1 MRAMTILDRFSQKGR
16 VALVTGGGRGLG
28 FEIAKALAEA
38 GAHVVVTGRTTATL
52 EEAVARIAAAGGG
65 RGLGFEIAK
74 ALAEAGAHVVVTGR
88 TTATLEEA
96 VARIAAAGGSATA
109 AAFDIADRAAQRAAL
124 GEIEH
129 RHGRL
134 DVLVNNVGAR
144 DRRPLSEMD
153 DEAIDDLIRTDLSA
167 AASLSRDA
175 AAVMKRNGHGR
186 LISITSIGGH
196 VAMPNDGIYPA
207 AKQGLTGLM
216 RSMAVEYG
224 PDGIT
229 SNAIAPG
236 WFATETNA
244 AMAANEDLMP
254 FVRQRIPVQR
264 WARADEIAGAALF
277 LASDAASFV
286 NGHVLVVDGGMT
298 VRM

>member
-1 MRAMTILDRFSQKGR
+1 MTILDRFSQKGR
-16 VALVTGGGRGLG
+16 VAIVTGGGRGIG

-38 GAHVVVTGRTTATL
+38 GAHVVVTGRTAATL
-52 EEAVARIAAAGGG
+52 DEAVAKIAA
-65 RGLGFEIAK
+65 F
-74 ALAEAGAHVVVTGR
+74 
-88 TTATLEEA
+88 
-96 VARIAAAGGSATA
+96 GGSASA
-109 AAFDIADRAAQRAAL
+109 AAFDIADRAAQRVMLAD
-124 GEIEH
+124 IER

-134 DVLVNNVGAR
+134 DVLINNVGAR
-144 DRRPLSEMD
+144 DRRPLADMD
-153 DEAIDDLIRTDLSA
+153 DEAIDDLIRTDLA
-167 AASLSRDA
+167 AAVSLSRDA
-175 AAVMKRNGHGR
+175 AALMKRNDHGR
-186 LISITSIGGH
+186 LIAITSIGGH
-196 VAMPNDGIYPA
+196 VAMPNDGVYPA

-224 PDGIT
+224 AFGIT

-264 WARADEIAGAALF
+264 WARPDEIAGAALF

>member
-1 MRAMTILDRFSQKGR
+1 MTIFDRFSQKGR
-16 VALVTGGGRGLG
+16 VAIVTGGGRGIG

-38 GAHVVVTGRTTATL
+38 GAHVVVTGRTAATL
-52 EEAVARIAAAGGG
+52 DEAVAKIAA
-65 RGLGFEIAK
+65 F
-74 ALAEAGAHVVVTGR
+74 
-88 TTATLEEA
+88 
-96 VARIAAAGGSATA
+96 GGSASA
-109 AAFDIADRAAQRAAL
+109 AAFDIADRAAQRVMLAD
-124 GEIEH
+124 IEC

-134 DVLVNNVGAR
+134 DVLINNVGAR
-144 DRRPLSEMD
+144 DRRPLAEMD
-153 DEAIDDLIRTDLSA
+153 DEAIDDLIRTDLA
-167 AASLSRDA
+167 AAVSLSRDA
-175 AAVMKRNGHGR
+175 AALMKRNGHGR
-186 LISITSIGGH
+186 LIAITSIGGH
-196 VAMPNDGIYPA
+196 VAMPNDGVYPA

-224 PDGIT
+224 AFGIT

-264 WARADEIAGAALF
+264 WARPDEIAGAALF

>member
-1 MRAMTILDRFSQKGR
+1 MTILDRFSQKGR
-16 VALVTGGGRGLG
+16 VALVTGAARGLG

-38 GAHVVVTGRTTATL
+38 GAHVVLTGRTPATL
-52 EEAVARIAAAGGG
+52 DEAVA
-65 RGLGFEIAK
+65 K
-74 ALAEAGAHVVVTGR
+74 
-88 TTATLEEA
+88 
-96 VARIAAAGGSATA
+96 IAAAGGSASATA
-109 AAFDIADRAAQRAAL
+109 TTFDIADRPAQRAAL
-124 GEIEH
+124 SDIE
-129 RHGRL
+129 RLHGRL

-144 DRRPLSEMD
+144 DCRPLADLD
-153 DEAIDDLIRTDLSA
+153 DEAIDELILTDLAA

-175 AAVMKRNGHGR
+175 AALMKRNGHGR
-186 LISITSIGGH
+186 LISVTSIGGH

-224 PDGIT
+224 PQGIT

-244 AMAANEDLMP
+244 AMAANDDLMP
-254 FVRQRIPVQR
+254 FVRQRIPAQR
-264 WARADEIAGAALF
+264 WARPDEIAGAALF

>member
-1 MRAMTILDRFSQKGR
+1 MTILDRFSQKGR
-16 VALVTGGGRGLG
+16 VALVTGAARGLG
-28 FEIAKALAEA
+28 FEIARALAEA
-38 GAHVVVTGRTTATL
+38 GAHVVLTGRTPATL
-52 EEAVARIAAAGGG
+52 DEAVAKIT
-65 RGLGFEIAK
+65 
-74 ALAEAGAHVVVTGR
+74 V
-88 TTATLEEA
+88 
-96 VARIAAAGGSATA
+96 AGGSASAT
-109 AAFDIADRAAQRAAL
+109 AFDIADRPAQRAAL
-124 GEIEH
+124 ADIER

-144 DRRPLSEMD
+144 DRRPLAD
-153 DEAIDDLIRTDLSA
+153 LNDEAIDELILTDLAA

-175 AAVMKRNGHGR
+175 AALMKRNGHGR
-186 LISITSIGGH
+186 LISVTSIGGH

-224 PDGIT
+224 PHGIT

-244 AMAANEDLMP
+244 AMAANDDLMP

-264 WARADEIAGAALF
+264 WARPDEIAGAALF

>member
-1 MRAMTILDRFSQKGR
+1 MTILDRFSQKGR

-28 FEIAKALAEA
+28 FEIARALAET
-38 GAHVVVTGRTTATL
+38 GAHVVVTGRTAATL
-52 EEAVARIAAAGGG
+52 DAAVAAIVAGGG
-65 RGLGFEIAK
+65 
-74 ALAEAGAHVVVTGR
+74 
-88 TTATLEEA
+88 
-96 VARIAAAGGSATA
+96 SASA
-109 AAFDIADRAAQRAAL
+109 AAFDIADRAAQRATLAA
-124 GEIEH
+124 IE
-129 RHGRL
+129 RDHGRL

-153 DEAIDDLIRTDLSA
+153 DAAIDDLIRTDLTTT
-167 AASLSRDA
+167 ASLSRDA
-175 AAVMKRNGHGR
+175 AALMKRHGQGR
-186 LISITSIGGH
+186 LICVTSIGGH
-196 VAMPNDGIYPA
+196 VAMPNDGVYPA
-207 AKQGLTGLM
+207 AKHGLTGLM

-224 PDGIT
+224 PHGIT

-244 AMAANEDLMP
+244 ALAADESLMP

-264 WARADEIAGAALF
+264 WARPDEIAGAALF

>member
-1 MRAMTILDRFSQKGR
+1 MIFDRFSQKGR

-28 FEIAKALAEA
+28 FEIAKALAQA
-38 GAHVVVTGRTTATL
+38 GAHVVVTGRTAAAL
-52 EEAVARIAAAGGG
+52 DEAVTAITAAGG
-65 RGLGFEIAK
+65 RA
-74 ALAEAGAHVVVTGR
+74 TG
-88 TTATLEEA
+88 
-96 VARIAAAGGSATA
+96 
-109 AAFDIADRAAQRAAL
+109 AAFDIADRTAQRAAL
-124 GEIEH
+124 ADIE
-129 RHGRL
+129 RDHGRL

-153 DEAIDDLIRTDLSA
+153 DDAIDELIRTDLIA

-175 AAVMKRNGHGR
+175 ASIMKRQGHGR
-186 LISITSIGGH
+186 LISVTSINGH
-196 VAMPNDGIYPA
+196 VAMPGDGVYPA
-207 AKQGLTGLM
+207 AKHGLTGLM

-224 PDGIT
+224 PHGIT

-264 WARADEIAGAALF
+264 WARPDEIAGAALF
-277 LASDAASFV
+277 LASDTASFV

>member
-1 MRAMTILDRFSQKGR
+1 MTIFDRFSQKGR
-16 VALVTGGGRGLG
+16 VAIVTGGGRGIG

-38 GAHVVVTGRTTATL
+38 GAHVVVTGRTAATL
-52 EEAVARIAAAGGG
+52 DEAVAKIAA
-65 RGLGFEIAK
+65 F
-74 ALAEAGAHVVVTGR
+74 
-88 TTATLEEA
+88 
-96 VARIAAAGGSATA
+96 GGSASA
-109 AAFDIADRAAQRAAL
+109 AAFDIADRAAQRVMLAD
-124 GEIEH
+124 IER

-134 DVLVNNVGAR
+134 DVLINNVGAR
-144 DRRPLSEMD
+144 DRRPLADMD
-153 DEAIDDLIRTDLSA
+153 DEAIDDLIRTDLA
-167 AASLSRDA
+167 AAVSLSRDA
-175 AAVMKRNGHGR
+175 AALMKRNGHGR
-186 LISITSIGGH
+186 LVAITSIGGH
-196 VAMPNDGIYPA
+196 VAMPNDGVYPA

-224 PDGIT
+224 AFGIT

-264 WARADEIAGAALF
+264 WAHPDEIAGAALF

>member
-1 MRAMTILDRFSQKGR
+1 MTILDRFSQKGR
-16 VALVTGGGRGLG
+16 IALVTGAARGLG
-28 FEIAKALAEA
+28 FEIARALAEA
-38 GAHVVVTGRTTATL
+38 GAHVVVTGRTAATL
-52 EEAVARIAAAGGG
+52 DDAV
-65 RGLGFEIAK
+65 EK
-74 ALAEAGAHVVVTGR
+74 
-88 TTATLEEA
+88 
-96 VARIAAAGGSATA
+96 IAAAGGSASA
-109 AAFDIADRAAQRAAL
+109 AAFDIADRAAQRETLAD
-124 GEIEH
+124 IER

-144 DRRPLSEMD
+144 NRRSLAELS
-153 DEAIDDLIRTDLSA
+153 DEDIDELIRTDLAA

-175 AAVMKRNGHGR
+175 AALMKRNGHGR
-186 LISITSIGGH
+186 LIAVTSIGGH

-207 AKQGLTGLM
+207 AKHGLTGLM

-244 AMAANEDLMP
+244 AMAANDELMP

-264 WARADEIAGAALF
+264 WARPDEIAGAALF

>member
-1 MRAMTILDRFSQKGR
+1 MGLGAMTILDRFSQKGR

-28 FEIAKALAEA
+28 FEIALGLAQA
-38 GAHVVVTGRTTATL
+38 GAHVVVTGRNAATL
-52 EEAVARIAAAGGG
+52 EEAVSRIAAAGG
-65 RGLGFEIAK
+65 K
-74 ALAEAGAHVVVTGR
+74 A
-88 TTATLEEA
+88 
-96 VARIAAAGGSATA
+96 SA
-109 AAFDIADRAAQRAAL
+109 AAFDIADRAAQRVAL
-124 GEIEH
+124 ADIEA

-144 DRRPLSEMD
+144 DRRALADMD
-153 DEAIDDLIRTDLSA
+153 DAAIDDLILTDLSA
-167 AASLSRDA
+167 AISLSRDA
-175 AAVMKRNGHGR
+175 AALMKKNGHGR
-186 LISITSIGGH
+186 LIAVTSIGGH
-196 VAMPNDGIYPA
+196 VAMPNDGVYPA

-216 RSMAVEYG
+216 RSMAVDYG
-224 PDGIT
+224 PLGIT

-244 AMAANEDLMP
+244 AMAANEELMP

-264 WARADEIAGAALF
+264 WARPDEIAGAALF

>member
-1 MRAMTILDRFSQKGR
+1 M
-16 VALVTGGGRGLG
+16 
-28 FEIAKALAEA
+28 LA
-38 GAHVVVTGRTTATL
+38 
-52 EEAVARIAAAGGG
+52 
-65 RGLGFEIAK
+65 
-74 ALAEAGAHVVVTGR
+74 
-88 TTATLEEA
+88 
-96 VARIAAAGGSATA
+96 
-109 AAFDIADRAAQRAAL
+109 DIERQ
-124 GEIEH
+124 
-129 RHGRL
+129 HGRL

-144 DRRPLSEMD
+144 DRRPLADLD
-153 DEAIDDLIRTDLSA
+153 DEAIDELILTDLAA

-175 AAVMKRNGHGR
+175 TALMKRNGHGR
-186 LISITSIGGH
+186 LISVTSIGGH

-224 PDGIT
+224 PHGIT

-244 AMAANEDLMP
+244 AMAANDDLMP

-264 WARADEIAGAALF
+264 WARPDEIAGAALF